1 MARPYW
7 SGQVQIS
14 LVSFGISLYTATNAA
29 SQVRLHQIDRNSGE
43 RIHHRNVTA
52 DDSGEVENSD
62 IVKGYEYRKG
72 EYITIEP
79 EELEKLRLP
88 SKKALAI
95 TQFVDRSQLPLSLFE
110 KPYFVVPQNE
120 SQTASFVVIREA
132 LKETGT
138 VALGEIAF
146 GGREHL
152 IALMPAHE
160 QDAQGMMAYTLRYQN
175 ELRSASEYFSN
186 IQDVAVEKDQLD
198 LAKELIE
205 RKTAPF
211 LASKFKDDYEDALRA
226 WIEAKTQHLALPEDE
241 EQPKRAKVI
250 NLMDA
255 LRKSLGEK
263 NAEESPAKKTAASTP
278 KRASSRSKEKGP
290 RLVSPTS
297 QRKRKSA

>member
-29 SQVRLHQIDRNSGE
+29 SQVRLHQIDRSSGE

-52 DDSGEVENSD
+52 EASEEVENAD

-79 EELEKLRLP
+79 EELGKLRLP
-88 SKKALAI
+88 SKKALAVS
-95 TQFVDRSQLPLSLFE
+95 QFVDRSQLPLSLFE

-120 SQTASFVVIREA
+120 SETASFIVIREA
-132 LKETGT
+132 LKETGKA
-138 VALGEIAF
+138 ALGEIAF

-152 IALMPAHE
+152 IALMPAQEH
-160 QDAQGMMAYTLRYQN
+160 DARGMMAYTLRYQN
-175 ELRSASEYFSN
+175 ELRTASEFFSS
-186 IQDVAVEKDQLD
+186 IQDVAIEQDQLE

-211 LASKFKDDYEDALRA
+211 HGSKFKDDYEDALRA
-226 WIEAKTQHLALPEDE
+226 WIDAKTKHLSLPEDE
-241 EQPKRAKVI
+241 NQPKRAKVI

-255 LRKSLGEK
+255 LRKSLGETQTV
-263 NAEESPAKKTAASTP
+263 EPPAKKSATGASKNVSSGA
-278 KRASSRSKEKGP
+278 KRKGP
-290 RLVSPTS
+290 RLVSQAP
-297 QRKRKSA
+297 QRKHKSA